1 MELSAEGEFMIFTME
16 AMMKNAMVVM
26 AAAVLLL
33 SAGTATALDSA
44 TVTVSA
50 VVAPTCKFSAPATAT
65 LSFGVLDPAS
75 PADVNASAILSFWCT
90 DGTAYTIGDD
100 DGLYET
106 GVNANRMRSSVLAVP
121 EFIPYT
127 LTYGPASGAGTGP
140 ASPITL
146 TLTGSLLG
154 IDYASRSPDVYNDTV
169 TLTVTP

>member
-1 MELSAEGEFMIFTME
+1 
-16 AMMKNAMVVM
+16 MKNAMVVM
-26 AAAVLLL
+26 AAAILLL
-33 SAGTATALDSA
+33 SAGRATALDSA

-50 VVAPTCKFSAPATAT
+50 VVAPTCKFSAPASAT
-65 LSFGVLDPAS
+65 LSFGVLDPSS
-75 PADVNASAILSFWCT
+75 PVDVNASATLSFWCT

-106 GVNANRMRSSVLAVP
+106 GVNNNRMRSSVLAVP

-127 LTYGPASGAGTGP
+127 FSYNPASGAGTGP

-146 TLTGSLLG
+146 TLTGALLG
-154 IDYASRSPDVYNDTV
+154 ADYASRSPDVYNDTV